1 MRFIRATLDS
11 GEQIVSRFD
20 GLASVHKFAQQ
31 VFSGV
36 RPFIAYAVVSETH
49 PASGEAV
56 LMRTRRFVQPSSVR
70 ALDEVIW
77 VGEGAPNL
85 GATTGWSSRVAP
97 RAGRY
102 GVWKVPEGE
111 TVEVNGVR
119 ATPGV
124 EYPVRYDAPSRT
136 RYVILQAAQPGSLAV
151 IYSLNAAAPSA
162 SSGPVTEVLRSGDAD
177 DDMDN

>member
-1 MRFIRATLDS
+1 MRFIRATLDT
-11 GEQIVSRFD
+11 GEQIISRFD

-36 RPFIAYAVVSETH
+36 KPFIAYTVVSETH

-70 ALDEVIW
+70 TLDEVVW
-77 VGEGAPNL
+77 TGTGAPDL
-85 GATTGWSSRVAP
+85 TALDGWVSRVAP

-102 GVWKVPEGE
+102 GVWRVPEGE
-111 TVEVNGVR
+111 VVEVAGVR
-119 ATPGV
+119 ATPNV
-124 EYPVRYDAPSRT
+124 DYPVRYDAPSRT
-136 RYVILQAAQPGSLAV
+136 RYVILQAAQPGALAV
-151 IYSLNAAAPSA
+151 IYSLNAPVLGG

-177 DDMDN
+177 DDMDD